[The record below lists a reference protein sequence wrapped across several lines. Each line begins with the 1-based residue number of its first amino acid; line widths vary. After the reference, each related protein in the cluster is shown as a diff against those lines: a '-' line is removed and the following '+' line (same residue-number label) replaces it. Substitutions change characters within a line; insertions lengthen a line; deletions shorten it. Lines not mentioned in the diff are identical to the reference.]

1 MRADSSVEIG
11 VTYCLDRLAT
21 TDFDDPLIFN
31 MVELKWLQSDWM
43 DFFFTQGSRLVL
55 VICDSV
61 SRHFPIAAKIASRHG
76 QAQQIEKH
84 K

>member
-1 MRADSSVEIG
+1 M
-11 VTYCLDRLAT
+11 T
-21 TDFDDPLIFN
+21 
-31 MVELKWLQSDWM
+31 ELKWLQSDWM

-76 QAQQIEKH
+76 QAQQIGETQIKECFLSTSGKTNFPSCFVAGH
-84 K
+84 DSRLAIQ